1 MVDNQ
6 YNLKDKSDT
15 ELHEWI
21 ASQKQ
26 RTGKYIAG
34 IQEIM
39 DRNEALV
46 RKRELITTG
55 ITILFLVVAII
66 VIASAY

>member
-6 YNLKDKSDT
+6 YNLKGKSDT
-15 ELHEWI
+15 GLHEWI
-21 ASQKQ
+21 ARQKQ
-26 RTGKYIAG
+26 RTEKYIAG

-39 DRNEALV
+39 DRNEAFV

-55 ITILFLVVAII
+55 ITILFLEVTIL

>member
-21 ASQKQ
+21 SMHKQ
-26 RTGKYIAG
+26 RTAKYIAG
-34 IQEIM
+34 IQEILE
-39 DRNEALV
+39 RNEAFV

-55 ITILFLVVAII
+55 ITILFLEVTII